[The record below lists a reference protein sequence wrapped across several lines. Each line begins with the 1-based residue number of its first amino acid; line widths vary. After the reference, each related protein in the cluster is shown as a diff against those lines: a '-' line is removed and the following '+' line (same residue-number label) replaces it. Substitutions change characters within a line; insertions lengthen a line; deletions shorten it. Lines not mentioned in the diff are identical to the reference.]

1 MQTIKCHVNQI
12 AKDLILEDGDIKIQ
26 LCSPAGVNGYGYVL
40 AVSAERSYWDD
51 DLGDEVIESVD
62 VREALDELMTFFHK
76 DNCYQP
82 DGSVAA
88 EIDGEWYTIIYK
100 VEGGYAGIQIV

>member
-12 AKDLILEDGDIKIQ
+12 SKDLILEDGDIKIQ
-26 LCSPAGVNGYGYVL
+26 LCIPTGGYVL